1 MKIKTLLCV
10 SLFALTIPAV
20 LPLRAEEPIIPPSL
34 AKIWPVG
41 MERGT
46 TATFTLDGRNL
57 SGAKAV
63 IFDAPG
69 ITAKISQ
76 ITVLPEEEAT
86 RKFSTAAAVPL
97 AKKQSALL
105 EITVAKDVPPDV
117 YRFRVQTPLGTTNMV
132 PLAIGSLPEV
142 KKSEK
147 SGNTALSQPVVLPAT
162 MVGTITA
169 PGDRDRYEF
178 DGKSGEDV
186 VFEVVASKLGS
197 RLESLLALSDSS
209 GRVLAEAG
217 RHDNSPDAMLTYRL
231 PQDGKYTLT
240 ISDRE
245 GSGGKDDYYRVDAG
259 ALPYITRYFPLG
271 VHAGETTAVAVDGVN
286 LGGIRELKIEAPK
299 QAAGRKTVPITL
311 KENAALPL
319 NKVRLVVGD
328 LPEIVE
334 QEPNNSLAQAEDVSF
349 PVTINGHISGGAK
362 PGEASDEDYFR
373 FHAAKGQQLTIDVE
387 AARVGSPLDSVIE
400 VLDAQGNAI
409 PRATI
414 RCLNQTTTTLSD
426 RDSRTTGVRLTST
439 TGLHVNDY
447 LMIGDELNQLDYI
460 SDQPDADVEL
470 KGINGLRL
478 AFLGT
483 SPVVHAVNT
492 PVYRAQILPPDA
504 EFPPNGL
511 PVFHL
516 TWRND
521 DGGPGYAADSR
532 IDFVAPSDGQY
543 ILHLKDVRG
552 MGGPDFAY
560 RLSIRETVPDYQL
573 TANPENPNIPR
584 GGRIPL
590 TVSVDR
596 LRGYE
601 GPIEIEVKGLPAG
614 VTAGPAKISAGEDST
629 VVVLSASSDASVD
642 APPGTMEIVGHA
654 TINGHDV
661 ARSAN
666 LNAMLDAELHPELS
680 LQFATIIPPPD
691 VVVTTDTR
699 QVSLEPGQQV
709 TVTLHIER
717 QNGYKGRVP
726 CYVKNL
732 PHGVQVVNIGLNGVL
747 VTETQTSRTF
757 TLRAEDWAKPIE
769 QPIYVVAE
777 VESDSSTNHASPPLE
792 LKVTEHKQAASTGGS
807 QAASAN

>member
-1 MKIKTLLCV
+1 MKIKILLCV
-10 SLFALTIPAV
+10 SLFAL
-20 LPLRAEEPIIPPSL
+20 PLCAEEPIIPPSL

-41 MERGT
+41 MERGS

-76 ITVLPEEEAT
+76 ITDLPVEEAS

-105 EITVAKDVPPDV
+105 EVTVAKDVPPDV

-132 PLAIGSLPEV
+132 SLAIGSLPEV

-147 SGNTALSQPVVLPAT
+147 SENTAQPVMLPAT

-169 PGDRDRYEF
+169 PGDKDRYEF
-178 DGKSGEDV
+178 DGKTGEDV

-197 RLESLLALSDSS
+197 RLESLLVLSDSS

-217 RHDNSPDAMLTYRL
+217 RHDNSPDATLNYRL

-245 GSGGKDDYYRVDAG
+245 GSGGKDDYYRLDAG

-271 VHAGETTAVAVDGVN
+271 VHAGETTAVAVEGVN
-286 LGGIRELKIEAPK
+286 LGGIRELKIDAPK
-299 QAAGRKTVPITL
+299 QAAGPKTVPIVL

-334 QEPNNSLAQAEDVSF
+334 QEPNNSLAQAEEVSF
-349 PVTINGHISGGAK
+349 PVTINGHINGGAK

-373 FHAAKGQQLTIDVE
+373 FHAAKGQRLTIDVE

-447 LMIGDELNQLDYI
+447 LMIGDELNQLEYI

-478 AFLGT
+478 AFVGT

-532 IDFVAPSDGQY
+532 IDFVAPADGQY

-573 TANPENPNIPR
+573 TATPAESQYPQ
-584 GGRIPL
+584 GRKDTL
-590 TVSVDR
+590 D
-596 LRGYE
+596 GF
-601 GPIEIEVKGLPAG
+601 G
-614 VTAGPAKISAGEDST
+614 
-629 VVVLSASSDASVD
+629 
-642 APPGTMEIVGHA
+642 
-654 TINGHDV
+654 
-661 ARSAN
+661 RSAAR
-666 LNAMLDAELHPELS
+666 L
-680 LQFATIIPPPD
+680 
-691 VVVTTDTR
+691 
-699 QVSLEPGQQV
+699 
-709 TVTLHIER
+709 
-717 QNGYKGRVP
+717 
-726 CYVKNL
+726 
-732 PHGVQVVNIGLNGVL
+732 
-747 VTETQTSRTF
+747 
-757 TLRAEDWAKPIE
+757 
-769 QPIYVVAE
+769 
-777 VESDSSTNHASPPLE
+777 
-792 LKVTEHKQAASTGGS
+792 
-807 QAASAN
+807 

>member
-1 MKIKTLLCV
+1 MKKILLCV
-10 SLFALTIPAV
+10 SLFAMAIPAV
-20 LPLRAEEPIIPPSL
+20 LPLCAEEPIIPPSL
-34 AKIWPVG
+34 SKIWPVG
-41 MERGT
+41 MERGS

-57 SGAKAV
+57 TDAKAV

-69 ITAKISQ
+69 ITAKITQ
-76 ITVLPEEEAT
+76 ITDLPEEKPT
-86 RKFSTAAAVPL
+86 GKFSTAAAVPL
-97 AKKQSALL
+97 AQKQTALL
-105 EITVAKDVPPDV
+105 EITAAKDVPPDV

-132 PLAIGSLPEV
+132 SLAIGSLPEV
-142 KKSEK
+142 KKTEK
-147 SGNTALSQPVVLPAT
+147 SADAALSQPVMLPAT
-162 MVGTITA
+162 MVGTIMA
-169 PGDRDRYEF
+169 PGDKDRYEF

-186 VFEVVASKLGS
+186 VFEVVASQLGS

-209 GRVLAEAG
+209 GRLLAEAG
-217 RHDNSPDAMLTYRL
+217 RHDNSPDVTLAYRL

-240 ISDRE
+240 VSDRE

-259 ALPYITRYFPLG
+259 ALPYITRHFPLG
-271 VHAGETTAVAVDGVN
+271 VRGGETTAVAVDGVN

-299 QAAGRKTVPITL
+299 QAAGWSTVPITL
-311 KENAALPL
+311 KENAALPS

-328 LPEIVE
+328 LPEITE
-334 QEPNNSLAQAEDVSF
+334 QEPNNSLAQAEDVSV
-349 PVTINGHISGGAK
+349 PVTINGHINGGAK

-373 FHAAKGQQLTIDVE
+373 FHAAKGQQLTIDVD

-400 VLDAQGNAI
+400 VLDAQGKAI

-439 TGLHVNDY
+439 TGFHVNDY

-460 SDQPDADVEL
+460 SDQPDADVDL

-521 DGGPGYAADSR
+521 DGGPGYGADSR
-532 IDFVAPSDGQY
+532 IDFVAPADGQY

-573 TANPENPNIPR
+573 AATPQNPNIPK
-584 GGRIPL
+584 GGRTPL

-596 LRGYE
+596 LQGYE
-601 GPIEIEVKGLPAG
+601 GPVEIEVKGLPAG
-614 VTAGPAKISAGEDST
+614 VTASPARISAGEDST
-629 VVVLSASSDASVD
+629 VVVLSASADASVD
-642 APPGTMEIVGHA
+642 ATPGAMEIVGHA

-666 LNAMLDAELHPELS
+666 VNAMLEGQS
-680 LQFATIIPPPD
+680 LQLATIIPPPD

-709 TVTLHIER
+709 TVTLHIDR

-726 CYVKNL
+726 CFVKNL
-732 PHGVQVVNIGLNGVL
+732 PRGVQVVNIGLNGVL
-747 VTETQTSRTF
+747 VTESQTSRTF

-792 LKVTEHKQAASTGGS
+792 LKVTEHKQAASAGS
-807 QAASAN
+807 QPANVN

>member
-1 MKIKTLLCV
+1 VKIKILHCV
-10 SLFALTIPAV
+10 SLFALAIPV
-20 LPLRAEEPIIPPSL
+20 LPLRADEPIIPPSL
-34 AKIWPVG
+34 SKIWPVG

-76 ITVLPEEEAT
+76 ITDLPEEAASK
-86 RKFSTAAAVPL
+86 KFSTAAAVPL
-97 AKKQSALL
+97 AKKQSALI

-117 YRFRVQTPLGTTNMV
+117 YRFRVQTPLGTSNMV

-147 SGNTALSQPVVLPAT
+147 DMAPSLPVVLPAT
-162 MVGTITA
+162 MVGTIAA
-169 PGDRDRYEF
+169 PGDSDHYEF
-178 DGKSGEDV
+178 DGKAGEDV
-186 VFEVVASKLGS
+186 VFEVIASKLGS
-197 RLESLLALSDSS
+197 GLESLLTLSDSS
-209 GRVLAEAG
+209 GRVVAQAG
-217 RHDNSPDAMLTYRL
+217 KHDISPDATLHYRL
-231 PQDGKYTLT
+231 PQDGKYTLA

-245 GSGGKDDYYRVDAG
+245 GSGGKTDYYRLDAG
-259 ALPYITRYFPLG
+259 ALPYITKYFPLG
-271 VHAGETTAVAVDGVN
+271 VRAGETASVAVEGVN

-299 QAAGRKTVPITL
+299 QAADWKTVPIKL
-311 KENAALPL
+311 QDDAGLPL

-328 LPEIVE
+328 LPEIPE
-334 QEPNNSLAQAEDVSF
+334 QEPNNSLAQAQTVSL
-349 PVTINGHISGGAK
+349 PVTINGHIDKGAK
-362 PGEASDEDYFR
+362 LGEASDEDYFQ
-373 FHAAKGQQLTIDVE
+373 FHALKGQQLTIAVE

-439 TGLHVNDY
+439 SGLHVNDY

-460 SDQPDADVEL
+460 SDQPDADAEV
-470 KGINGLRL
+470 KGIDGLRV

-483 SPVVHAVNT
+483 SPVVRAVNT

-532 IDFVAPSDGQY
+532 LDFVAPSDGRY

-573 TANPENPNIPR
+573 TATPENPNIPK
-584 GGRIPL
+584 GGRVPL
-590 TVSVDR
+590 TVSVNR
-596 LRGYE
+596 LQGYE
-601 GPIEIEVKGLPAG
+601 GPVEIDVKGLPAG

-629 VVVLSASSDASVD
+629 VVVLSAAADASAD
-642 APPGTMEIVGHA
+642 APPGAMEIVGHA

-666 LNAMLDAELHPELS
+666 LNPMLDADMHPELS
-680 LQFATIIPPPD
+680 LQLATIIPPPD
-691 VVVTTDTR
+691 VVVTTDTK
-699 QVSLEPGQQV
+699 QLSLEPGQQV
-709 TVTLHIER
+709 TVTLHVDR

-726 CYVKNL
+726 CFVKNL
-732 PHGVQVVNIGLNGVL
+732 PRGVQVVNIGLNGVL
-747 VTETQTSRTF
+747 VTESQTSRTF

-769 QPIYVVAE
+769 QPIYVVGE

-792 LKVTEHKQAASTGGS
+792 LKVTGHKQAASASGAP
-807 QAASAN
+807 AANAN

>member
-1 MKIKTLLCV
+1 VKIKILLCV
-10 SLFALTIPAV
+10 SLFALT
-20 LPLRAEEPIIPPSL
+20 LCAEEPIIPPSL

-76 ITVLPEEEAT
+76 ITDLPEEKPT
-86 RKFSTAAAVPL
+86 GKFSTAAAVPL

-105 EITVAKDVPPDV
+105 EITVANDVPPDV

-147 SGNTALSQPVVLPAT
+147 SGNAPLSQPVALPAT
-162 MVGTITA
+162 MVGTIAA
-169 PGDRDRYEF
+169 PGDKDRYEF
-178 DGKSGEDV
+178 DGKTGEDV

-209 GRVLAEAG
+209 GRLLAEAG
-217 RHDNSPDAMLTYRL
+217 RHDNSPDATLTYRL

-245 GSGGKDDYYRVDAG
+245 GSGGEGDYYRVDAG
-259 ALPYITRYFPLG
+259 ALPYITSYFPLG
-271 VHAGETTAVAVDGVN
+271 VPAGETTVVAVEGVN
-286 LGGIRELKIEAPK
+286 LEGIRELKIDAPK
-299 QAAGRKTVPITL
+299 QAAGGKTMLITL
-311 KENAALPL
+311 KGNAALPL
-319 NKVRLVVGD
+319 NQARLVIGD

-334 QEPNNSLAQAEDVSF
+334 QEPNNSLAQAEEVSF

-362 PGEASDEDYFR
+362 AGEVSDEDYFR
-373 FHAAKGQQLTIDVE
+373 FHAAKGQQLTMDVE

-426 RDSRTTGVRLTST
+426 RDSRTTGERLTST

-447 LMIGDELNQLDYI
+447 LMIGDELNQLEYI

-478 AFLGT
+478 AFVGT

-560 RLSIRETVPDYQL
+560 RLSIRETIPDYQL
-573 TANPENPNIPR
+573 TATPENPNIPK

-596 LRGYE
+596 LQGYE
-601 GPIEIEVKGLPAG
+601 GPIEIGVKGLPAG
-614 VTAGPAKISAGEDST
+614 VTAGPAKISTGEDST
-629 VVVLSASSDASVD
+629 VVVLSASADASVD

-654 TINGHDV
+654 TINGRDV

-666 LNAMLDAELHPELS
+666 LNAMLDADRHPELS
-680 LQFATIIPPPD
+680 LQLATIIPPPD
-691 VVVTTDTR
+691 VVVTTDT
-699 QVSLEPGQQV
+699 QEISLEPGQQV
-709 TVTLHIER
+709 TVTLHVER

-726 CYVKNL
+726 CYIKNL
-732 PHGVQVVNIGLNGVL
+732 PRGVQVVNIGLNGVL

-807 QAASAN
+807 QAPSVN

>member
-1 MKIKTLLCV
+1 
-10 SLFALTIPAV
+10 
-20 LPLRAEEPIIPPSL
+20 
-34 AKIWPVG
+34 
-41 MERGT
+41 
-46 TATFTLDGRNL
+46 
-57 SGAKAV
+57 
-63 IFDAPG
+63 
-69 ITAKISQ
+69 
-76 ITVLPEEEAT
+76 
-86 RKFSTAAAVPL
+86 
-97 AKKQSALL
+97 
-105 EITVAKDVPPDV
+105 
-117 YRFRVQTPLGTTNMV
+117 
-132 PLAIGSLPEV
+132 
-142 KKSEK
+142 
-147 SGNTALSQPVVLPAT
+147 
-162 MVGTITA
+162 MVGTIAA
-169 PGDRDRYEF
+169 PGDSDRYDF
-178 DGKSGEDV
+178 DGKAGEDV
-186 VFEVVASKLGS
+186 VFEVIASKLGS

-217 RHDNSPDAMLTYRL
+217 RHDNSPDAALHYRL

-271 VHAGETTAVAVDGVN
+271 VRAGETTAVAVEGVN

-299 QAAGRKTVPITL
+299 QAGDWKTMPITL

-328 LPEIVE
+328 LPEILE
-334 QEPNNSLAQAEDVSF
+334 QEPNNSVAQAEAVSF
-349 PVTINGHISGGAK
+349 PVTINGHIDGGAK

-373 FHAAKGQQLTIDVE
+373 FRAGKGQQLTIDVE

-460 SDQPDADVEL
+460 SDQPDADVDL

-532 IDFVAPSDGQY
+532 IDFVAPADGQY

-573 TANPENPNIPR
+573 TATPAESQYSQ
-584 GGRIPL
+584 GR
-590 TVSVDR
+590 
-596 LRGYE
+596 
-601 GPIEIEVKGLPAG
+601 KGALDG
-614 VTAGPAKISAGEDST
+614 FG
-629 VVVLSASSDASVD
+629 
-642 APPGTMEIVGHA
+642 
-654 TINGHDV
+654 
-661 ARSAN
+661 RSAAR
-666 LNAMLDAELHPELS
+666 L
-680 LQFATIIPPPD
+680 
-691 VVVTTDTR
+691 
-699 QVSLEPGQQV
+699 
-709 TVTLHIER
+709 
-717 QNGYKGRVP
+717 
-726 CYVKNL
+726 
-732 PHGVQVVNIGLNGVL
+732 
-747 VTETQTSRTF
+747 
-757 TLRAEDWAKPIE
+757 
-769 QPIYVVAE
+769 
-777 VESDSSTNHASPPLE
+777 
-792 LKVTEHKQAASTGGS
+792 
-807 QAASAN
+807 

>member
-1 MKIKTLLCV
+1 VKTKILLCV
-10 SLFALTIPAV
+10 SLFALIIP
-20 LPLRAEEPIIPPSL
+20 LSAEEPIIPPSL

-41 MERGT
+41 MERGS
-46 TATFTLDGRNL
+46 TATFTLEGRNL

-63 IFDAPG
+63 IFDVPG

-76 ITVLPEEEAT
+76 ITDLPEEKPT
-86 RKFSTAAAVPL
+86 GKFSTAAAVPL
-97 AKKQSALL
+97 AQKQSALL

-132 PLAIGSLPEV
+132 PVAIGSLPEV
-142 KKSEK
+142 KKSEEP
-147 SGNTALSQPVVLPAT
+147 GNTARSQPVVLPAT
-162 MVGTITA
+162 MVGTISA
-169 PGDRDRYEF
+169 PGDKDRYEF

-186 VFEVVASKLGS
+186 VFEVVASTVGS

-217 RHDNSPDAMLTYRL
+217 RHDNSPDATLTYRL

-259 ALPYITRYFPLG
+259 ELPYISGYFPLG
-271 VHAGETTAVAVDGVN
+271 VRAGETTSVAVEGVN

-299 QAAGRKTVPITL
+299 QAAGPKTMPIVL
-311 KENAALPL
+311 KENAGLPL
-319 NKVRLVVGD
+319 NKVNLVIGD
-328 LPEIVE
+328 LPEIME
-334 QEPNNSLAQAEDVSF
+334 REPNNSLAQAEDVSF

-362 PGEASDEDYFR
+362 PGDASDEDYFG

-439 TGLHVNDY
+439 SGLHVNDY
-447 LMIGDELNQLDYI
+447 LMIGDELDQLDYI
-460 SDQPDADVEL
+460 SDQPDFDVDL

-532 IDFVAPSDGQY
+532 IDFVAPADGQY

-560 RLSIRETVPDYQL
+560 RLSLRETVPDYQL
-573 TANPENPNIPR
+573 TATPANPNIPK
-584 GGRIPL
+584 GGRTPL

-596 LRGYE
+596 LQGYE
-601 GPIEIEVKGLPAG
+601 GPVEIEVKGLPAG

-629 VVVLSASSDASVD
+629 MVVLSASADANVD
-642 APPGTMEIVGHA
+642 APPGPMEVVGHA

-661 ARSAN
+661 TRSAN
-666 LNAMLDAELHPELS
+666 MNAMLDAELHPGQS
-680 LQFATIIPPPD
+680 LQLATIIPAPD

-709 TVTLHIER
+709 TVTLHVER

-726 CYVKNL
+726 CFVKNL
-732 PHGVQVVNIGLNGVL
+732 PRGVQVVNVGLNGVL
-747 VTETQTSRTF
+747 VTEAQTTRTF

-777 VESDSSTNHASPPLE
+777 VESNSSTNHASPALE
-792 LKVTEHKQAASTGGS
+792 LKVTEHKQAASTGPQPTGIK
-807 QAASAN
+807 

>member
-1 MKIKTLLCV
+1 VKIKILLCV
-10 SLFALTIPAV
+10 SLFAL
-20 LPLRAEEPIIPPSL
+20 PLCAEEPIIPPSL

-63 IFDAPG
+63 IFNAPG

-76 ITVLPEEEAT
+76 ITDLPVEEVS

-147 SGNTALSQPVVLPAT
+147 SDNTSQPVVLPAT

-169 PGDRDRYEF
+169 PGDNDGYEF
-178 DGKSGEDV
+178 EGKTGEDV

-197 RLESLLALSDSS
+197 RLESLLVLSDSS

-217 RHDNSPDAMLTYRL
+217 RHDNTPDATLNYRL

-245 GSGGKDDYYRVDAG
+245 GSGGKEDYYRLDAG
-259 ALPYITRYFPLG
+259 ALPYITSYFPLG
-271 VHAGETTAVAVDGVN
+271 VHAGETTAVAMEGVN

-299 QAAGRKTVPITL
+299 QAEGGKTVPITL
-311 KENAALPL
+311 KQNVALPL
-319 NKVRLVVGD
+319 NKAMLVVGD

-334 QEPNNSLAQAEDVSF
+334 EEPNNSLAQAEEVSF

-373 FHAAKGQQLTIDVE
+373 FHAGKGQRLTMDVE

-400 VLDAQGNAI
+400 ILDAQGNAI

-460 SDQPDADVEL
+460 SDQPDADVDL

-478 AFLGT
+478 AFVGT

-521 DGGPGYAADSR
+521 DGGPGYDADSR
-532 IDFVAPSDGQY
+532 IDFVAPSDAQY

-573 TANPENPNIPR
+573 TATPQNPNIPK

-590 TVSVDR
+590 TVSADR
-596 LRGYE
+596 LQGYE
-601 GPIEIEVKGLPAG
+601 GPIEIAVKGLPAG

-629 VVVLSASSDASVD
+629 VVVLSASADASVD
-642 APPGTMEIVGHA
+642 APPGKMEIVGHA
-654 TINGHDV
+654 TINGRDV
-661 ARSAN
+661 ARSASMN
-666 LNAMLDAELHPELS
+666 EEQS
-680 LQFATIIPPPD
+680 LQLATIIPPPD

-709 TVTLHIER
+709 TVTLHIDR

-726 CYVKNL
+726 CFVKNL
-732 PHGVQVVNIGLNGVL
+732 PRGVQVVNIGLNGVL
-747 VTETQTSRTF
+747 VTEAQTSRTF
-757 TLRAEDWAKPIE
+757 TLRAEDWAQPIE

-792 LKVTEHKQAASTGGS
+792 LKVTEHKQAASAGGS
-807 QAASAN
+807 Q

>member
-1 MKIKTLLCV
+1 MRSSPRKI
-10 SLFALTIPAV
+10 
-20 LPLRAEEPIIPPSL
+20 
-34 AKIWPVG
+34 
-41 MERGT
+41 
-46 TATFTLDGRNL
+46 
-57 SGAKAV
+57 
-63 IFDAPG
+63 
-69 ITAKISQ
+69 
-76 ITVLPEEEAT
+76 
-86 RKFSTAAAVPL
+86 
-97 AKKQSALL
+97 
-105 EITVAKDVPPDV
+105 
-117 YRFRVQTPLGTTNMV
+117 
-132 PLAIGSLPEV
+132 
-142 KKSEK
+142 
-147 SGNTALSQPVVLPAT
+147 
-162 MVGTITA
+162 
-169 PGDRDRYEF
+169 
-178 DGKSGEDV
+178 
-186 VFEVVASKLGS
+186 GS
-197 RLESLLALSDSS
+197 RLESLLVLSDSS

-217 RHDNSPDAMLTYRL
+217 RHDNSPDATLHYRL

-245 GSGGKDDYYRVDAG
+245 GSGGKDAYYRLDAG
-259 ALPYITRYFPLG
+259 ALPYITSYFPLG
-271 VHAGETTAVAVDGVN
+271 VHAGETTAVAVEGVN
-286 LGGIRELKIEAPK
+286 LGGIRELKIDAPK
-299 QAAGRKTVPITL
+299 GQKTVPITL
-311 KENAALPL
+311 KENVALPL
-319 NKVRLVVGD
+319 NKARLVVGD

-349 PVTINGHISGGAK
+349 PVTINGHIGGGAK

-373 FHAAKGQQLTIDVE
+373 FHAAKGQRLTIDVE

-409 PRATI
+409 PRATV

-460 SDQPDADVEL
+460 SDQPDADVDL

-478 AFLGT
+478 AFVGT

-521 DGGPGYAADSR
+521 DGGPGYDADSR

-573 TANPENPNIPR
+573 TATPQNPNIPK

-596 LRGYE
+596 LQGYE
-601 GPIEIEVKGLPAG
+601 GPVEIEVKGLPAG

-629 VVVLSASSDASVD
+629 VVVLSASADASVD
-642 APPGTMEIVGHA
+642 APPGTMEIMGHA

-661 ARSAN
+661 ARSAKH
-666 LNAMLDAELHPELS
+666 E
-680 LQFATIIPPPD
+680 
-691 VVVTTDTR
+691 
-699 QVSLEPGQQV
+699 
-709 TVTLHIER
+709 
-717 QNGYKGRVP
+717 
-726 CYVKNL
+726 
-732 PHGVQVVNIGLNGVL
+732 
-747 VTETQTSRTF
+747 
-757 TLRAEDWAKPIE
+757 
-769 QPIYVVAE
+769 
-777 VESDSSTNHASPPLE
+777 
-792 LKVTEHKQAASTGGS
+792 
-807 QAASAN
+807 

>member
-1 MKIKTLLCV
+1 MKIKILLCV
-10 SLFALTIPAV
+10 SSFALTIPAI

-41 MERGT
+41 MERGS

-76 ITVLPEEEAT
+76 ITDLPEEEAT

-97 AKKQSALL
+97 AKKQSAVL

-147 SGNTALSQPVVLPAT
+147 SGNAALSQPVVLPAT

-169 PGDRDRYEF
+169 PGDKDRYEF
-178 DGKSGEDV
+178 DGKTGEDV
-186 VFEVVASKLGS
+186 VFEVVASSLGS

-217 RHDNSPDAMLTYRL
+217 RHDNSPDATLNYRL

-259 ALPYITRYFPLG
+259 ALPYITRHFPLG
-271 VHAGETTAVAVDGVN
+271 VRAGETTAVAVEGVN

-299 QAAGRKTVPITL
+299 PAAGRKTVPITL
-311 KENAALPL
+311 KENAVLPL
-319 NKVRLVVGD
+319 NRVRLVIGD
-328 LPEIVE
+328 LPEIME
-334 QEPNNSLAQAEDVSF
+334 QEPNNSLAQAEDVSV
-349 PVTINGHISGGAK
+349 PITINGHIRGGAK

-373 FHAAKGQQLTIDVE
+373 FHAAKAQQLTIDVE

-470 KGINGLRL
+470 KGVNGLRL

-492 PVYRAQILPPDA
+492 PVYRAQILPPNA

-532 IDFVAPSDGQY
+532 IDFVAPADGQY

-573 TANPENPNIPR
+573 TATPENPNIPK
-584 GGRIPL
+584 GGRMPL

-596 LRGYE
+596 LQGYE
-601 GPIEIEVKGLPAG
+601 GPVEIEVKGLPAG

-629 VVVLSASSDASVD
+629 VVVLSASADASVD
-642 APPGTMEIVGHA
+642 APPAAMEIVGHA
-654 TINGHDV
+654 TINGRDV

-666 LNAMLDAELHPELS
+666 LSVMLDADPHPEQS
-680 LQFATIIPPPD
+680 LQLATIIPPPD

-709 TVTLHIER
+709 TVTLHVER

-726 CYVKNL
+726 CFVKNL

-757 TLRAEDWAKPIE
+757 TLRAEEWAKPIE
-769 QPIYVVAE
+769 QPIYVVGE

-792 LKVTEHKQAASTGGS
+792 LKITEHKQAASSGS
-807 QAASAN
+807 QAANVN

>member
-1 MKIKTLLCV
+1 VKIKIVHCV
-10 SLFALTIPAV
+10 SCFALAIPSI

-34 AKIWPVG
+34 SKIWPVG

-46 TATFTLDGRNL
+46 TATFSLDGRNL

-69 ITAKISQ
+69 ITAKITQ
-76 ITVLPEEEAT
+76 ITDLPKEQASK
-86 RKFSTAAAVPL
+86 KFSTAAAVPL
-97 AKKQSALL
+97 APKQSAVM

-117 YRFRVQTPLGTTNMV
+117 YRFRVQTPLGTTNMI

-142 KKSEK
+142 KTEKSE
-147 SGNTALSQPVVLPAT
+147 NMAPSQPAVLPAT
-162 MVGTITA
+162 LVGTITA
-169 PGDRDRYEF
+169 PGDSDRYQF
-178 DGKSGEDV
+178 DGKAGADM

-197 RLESLLALSDSS
+197 RLESLLTLSDSS

-217 RHDNSPDAMLTYRL
+217 KHDNTPDAALIYRL

-245 GSGGKDDYYRVDAG
+245 GSGGMEDYYRVDAG

-271 VHAGETTAVAVDGVN
+271 VRAGETTSVAVEGVN
-286 LGGIRELKIEAPK
+286 LGGARELKIEAPK
-299 QAAGRKTVPITL
+299 QAGNWKTIPIAL
-311 KENAALPL
+311 KENVALPL

-328 LPEIVE
+328 LPEIAE
-334 QEPNNSLAQAEDVSF
+334 QEPNNSPAQAQPVTL
-349 PVTINGHISGGAK
+349 PVTINGHIDSGAK
-362 PGEASDEDYFR
+362 PGGASDEDYFR

-414 RCLNQTTTTLSD
+414 RCLNQTTTTLAD
-426 RDSRTTGVRLTST
+426 RDSRTTGERLTST
-439 TGLHVNDY
+439 TGLRVNDY
-447 LMIGDELNQLDYI
+447 LMIGDELNQLAYI

-470 KGINGLRL
+470 KGINDMRV

-532 IDFVAPSDGQY
+532 IDFVAPSDGEY

-573 TANPENPNIPR
+573 AALPENPNIPK

-590 TVSVDR
+590 TVSADR
-596 LRGYE
+596 LQGYE

-629 VVVLSASSDASVD
+629 VVVLSASADASVD
-642 APPGTMEIVGHA
+642 ASPGTMEIVGHA
-654 TINGHDV
+654 TINGRDV

-666 LNAMLDAELHPELS
+666 LNPTLDADLHPELS
-680 LQFATIIPPPD
+680 LQLATIIPPPD
-691 VVVTTDTR
+691 VVVTTDTQ

-732 PHGVQVVNIGLNGVL
+732 PQGVQVVNIGLNGVL

-792 LKVTEHKQAASTGGS
+792 LKVTDHKQAASTGAS
-807 QAASAN
+807 QAASQN

>member
-1 MKIKTLLCV
+1 VKIKILLCV
-10 SLFALTIPAV
+10 SLFAL
-20 LPLRAEEPIIPPSL
+20 PLCAEEPIIPPSL
-34 AKIWPVG
+34 AKIWPIG

-76 ITVLPEEEAT
+76 ITDLPVEEVS

-147 SGNTALSQPVVLPAT
+147 SESTSQPVVLPAT

-169 PGDRDRYEF
+169 PGDKDRYEF
-178 DGKSGEDV
+178 DGKTGDDV

-197 RLESLLALSDSS
+197 RLESLLVLSDSS

-217 RHDNSPDAMLTYRL
+217 RHDNSPDATLNYRL

-245 GSGGKDDYYRVDAG
+245 GSGGREDYYRLDAG
-259 ALPYITRYFPLG
+259 ALPYITSHFPLG

-286 LGGIRELKIEAPK
+286 LGGIRELKIDAPTG
-299 QAAGRKTVPITL
+299 QKTVPITL
-311 KENAALPL
+311 HENAALPL
-319 NKVRLVVGD
+319 NKARLVVGD

-334 QEPNNSLAQAEDVSF
+334 QEPNNSLAQAEEVSF

-373 FHAAKGQQLTIDVE
+373 FHAGKGQQLTIDVE

-400 VLDAQGNAI
+400 ILDAQGNAI

-447 LMIGDELNQLDYI
+447 LMIGDELNQLEYI

-478 AFLGT
+478 AFVGT

-521 DGGPGYAADSR
+521 DGGPGYDADSR

-573 TANPENPNIPR
+573 AATPQNPNIPK

-596 LRGYE
+596 LQGYE
-601 GPIEIEVKGLPAG
+601 GPVEIEVKGLPAG

-629 VVVLSASSDASVD
+629 VVVLSASADASVD
-642 APPGTMEIVGHA
+642 APPGKMEIVGHA
-654 TINGHDV
+654 TINGRDV

-666 LNAMLDAELHPELS
+666 LNAMLEEQS
-680 LQFATIIPPPD
+680 LQLATIIPPPD

-717 QNGYKGRVP
+717 QNGYTGRVP
-726 CYVKNL
+726 CFVKNL
-732 PHGVQVVNIGLNGVL
+732 PRGVQVVNIGLNGVL

-792 LKVTEHKQAASTGGS
+792 LKVTEHKQAASAGGS
-807 QAASAN
+807 Q

>member
-1 MKIKTLLCV
+1 VKITILLCV
-10 SLFALTIPAV
+10 SLFAL
-20 LPLRAEEPIIPPSL
+20 PLCAEEPIIPPSL

-41 MERGT
+41 MERGS

-57 SGAKAV
+57 SGGKAV

-76 ITVLPEEEAT
+76 ITDLPVEEVS

-97 AKKQSALL
+97 AKKQSAVL

-117 YRFRVQTPLGTTNMV
+117 YRFRVQTPLGTTNMI

-147 SGNTALSQPVVLPAT
+147 SENTSQPVMLPAT

-169 PGDRDRYEF
+169 PGDKDRYEF
-178 DGKSGEDV
+178 DGKTGEDV
-186 VFEVVASKLGS
+186 VFEVVASKVGS

-217 RHDNSPDAMLTYRL
+217 RHDNGPDATLHYQL

-245 GSGGKDDYYRVDAG
+245 GSGGKEDYYRLDAG
-259 ALPYITRYFPLG
+259 ALPYISRYFPLG
-271 VHAGETTAVAVDGVN
+271 VHAGETTAVAVEGVN
-286 LGGIRELKIEAPK
+286 LGGIRELKIDAPK
-299 QAAGRKTVPITL
+299 QGAGPKTMPITL

-319 NKVRLVVGD
+319 NNVRLVVGD

-334 QEPNNSLAQAEDVSF
+334 QEPNNSLAQPEEVSF
-349 PVTINGHISGGAK
+349 PVTINGHVSGGAK

-373 FHAAKGQQLTIDVE
+373 FHAAKGQRLTIDVE
-387 AARVGSPLDSVIE
+387 AARVGSRLDSVIE
-400 VLDAQGNAI
+400 VLDAQGKAI

-447 LMIGDELNQLDYI
+447 LMIGDELNQLEYI

-478 AFLGT
+478 AFVGT

-532 IDFVAPSDGQY
+532 IDFVAPADGQY
-543 ILHLKDVRG
+543 ILHLTDVRG

-560 RLSIRETVPDYQL
+560 RLSIRETIPDYQL
-573 TANPENPNIPR
+573 TATPQNPNIPK

-596 LRGYE
+596 LQGYE
-601 GPIEIEVKGLPAG
+601 GPVEIEVKGLPAG
-614 VTAGPAKISAGEDST
+614 VSAGSAKISAGEDST
-629 VVVLSASSDASVD
+629 VVVLSASADASVD
-642 APPGTMEIVGHA
+642 APPGRMEIVGHA

-666 LNAMLDAELHPELS
+666 LNAMLEERS
-680 LQFATIIPPPD
+680 LQLATIIPPPD

-699 QVSLEPGQQV
+699 QVSLGPGQQV

-726 CYVKNL
+726 CFVKNL
-732 PHGVQVVNIGLNGVL
+732 PQGVQVVNIGLNGVL

-757 TLRAEDWAKPIE
+757 TLRAEDWAKPID

-807 QAASAN
+807 Q

>member
-1 MKIKTLLCV
+1 VKIKILLCV
-10 SLFALTIPAV
+10 SLFALTISPV

-41 MERGT
+41 MERGS

-76 ITVLPEEEAT
+76 ITDLPEEEAT
-86 RKFSTAAAVPL
+86 RKFSTVAAVPL

-132 PLAIGSLPEV
+132 PVAIGSLPEV

-147 SGNTALSQPVVLPAT
+147 SGNAALSQPVVLPAT

-178 DGKSGEDV
+178 DGKTGEDV

-197 RLESLLALSDSS
+197 RIESLLALSDSS

-217 RHDNSPDAMLTYRL
+217 RHDNSPDAALNYRL

-271 VHAGETTAVAVDGVN
+271 VRAGETTTVAVEGVN

-299 QAAGRKTVPITL
+299 QAAGWKTVPITL

-334 QEPNNSLAQAEDVSF
+334 QEPNNSLAQAEAVSF
-349 PVTINGHISGGAK
+349 PVTINGHIHGGAK

-373 FHAAKGQQLTIDVE
+373 FHAGKGQQLTIDVE

-447 LMIGDELNQLDYI
+447 LMIGDELNQLEYI

-470 KGINGLRL
+470 KGINDLRL

-552 MGGPDFAY
+552 LGGPDFAY

-573 TANPENPNIPR
+573 TATPENPNIPK

-596 LRGYE
+596 LQGYE
-601 GPIEIEVKGLPAG
+601 GPIEIDVKGLPAG

-629 VVVLSASSDASVD
+629 VVVLSASADASVD
-642 APPGTMEIVGHA
+642 APPGTMEIVGRA
-654 TINGHDV
+654 TINGRDV

-666 LNAMLDAELHPELS
+666 LNAMLDADLHPELS
-680 LQFATIIPPPD
+680 LQLATIIPPPD

-709 TVTLHIER
+709 TVTLHVER

-732 PHGVQVVNIGLNGVL
+732 PRGVQVVNIGLNGVL

-792 LKVTEHKQAASTGGS
+792 LKVTEHKQAASAGGS
-807 QAASAN
+807 QAASVN